1 MARHGEVVCAGG
13 KDVAP
18 FAKGWHVN
26 VIRRGVEVCRFQR
39 CHHRP
44 VGVWREV
51 GRGGLDDEVAIGR
64 EVARDKA
71 VHRHGVEFAE
81 GEVGGV
87 GQVNDDDV
95 VLAAVFFQPLRG
107 VGVDDAQFRVVEC
120 AIIERGQGGGAGEGA
135 RHFRIQIDE
144 GDALNL
150 RIFQHFARREAVAAA
165 EDEDARGRTSHLHRG
180 QYQRFVVARF
190 VARGELQVA
199 V

>member
-1 MARHGEVVCAGG
+1 MARHGEVVRACCE
-13 KDVAP
+13 DVAP
-18 FAKGWHVN
+18 FAKGRHVN

-64 EVARDKA
+64 EVARDEA

-95 VLAAVFFQPLRG
+95 VFAAVFFQPLRG
-107 VGVDDAQFRVVEC
+107 VGVDNAQLWV
-120 AIIERGQGGGAGEGA
+120 AERAAVQCGQGGGGGAGAG
-135 RHFRIQIDE
+135 HFSVQIDE
-144 GDALNL
+144 GDVLNL

-165 EDEDARGRTSHLHRG
+165 EDEDARRILRHLHRR
-180 QYQRFVVARF
+180 QHQRFVVARF

-199 V
+199 I

>member
-1 MARHGEVVCAGG
+1 MY
-13 KDVAP
+13 
-18 FAKGWHVN
+18 
-26 VIRRGVEVCRFQR
+26 
-39 CHHRP
+39 
-44 VGVWREV
+44 
-51 GRGGLDDEVAIGR
+51 DEVAIGR

-87 GQVNDDDV
+87 GQVNNDDV

-107 VGVDDAQFRVVEC
+107 VGVDDAQFRVVER
-120 AIIERGQGGGAGEGA
+120 AVIERGQGGGAGEGA
-135 RHFRIQIDE
+135 GHFSVQIDE
-144 GDALNL
+144 GDVLNL